1 MSVRKSVV
9 AGVKWTLLSYT
20 VGRLLSLVS
29 SVLLARLLTPA
40 DFGLMAMATVIIS
53 FVDLFSNLG
62 TAAAIIQQR
71 TLSRELISSL
81 FWLNVAFGVA
91 VTTVLFLLAPVLA
104 GLYREPRL
112 VEVMQCLALTLCV
125 GGLRSVHQALLQRE
139 LAFDTLAKVEIVAGL
154 VSLVGGVVLA
164 LLGFGVWSLVVQSV
178 IWNVLMTAL
187 VWLFSRWR
195 PQLVF
200 QWGLIKTV
208 ARYSLNLTGFSV
220 FNYFARN
227 ADKFIIGRYLGVQP
241 LGNYDLAYRLLLY
254 PINAISSV
262 VGRVVFPAYAKIQDD
277 NAQLRRTFLK
287 IASAIALVSFP
298 VMFGLMVVCDQ
309 FVLTF
314 FGAKW
319 APMIKVIAVLAPLG
333 ALQSIGTT
341 VGTIYQAKGRTDWLL
356 WWGVAAGSLTVLSFI
371 IGLPWGIEGVAMSYA
386 AMSLALTYPSLAI
399 PFRLIDL
406 KVRDLCEALWRPF
419 AASCIMV
426 LATLCVRVI
435 VPSAVGHASQLAI
448 LVTAGFLSYSAAIWW
463 LGRGELQ
470 ELRSLLRHRA

>member
-1 MSVRKSVV
+1 
-9 AGVKWTLLSYT
+9 VKWTLLSYA

-29 SVLLARLLTPA
+29 SILLARLLTPA

-91 VTTVLFLLAPVLA
+91 VTAVLFLLAPLLA

-139 LAFDTLAKVEIVAGL
+139 LAFDTLAKVEIAAGL
-154 VSLVGGVVLA
+154 LSLVGGVVLA
-164 LLGFGVWSLVVQSV
+164 VLGFGVWSLVVQSV
-178 IWNVLMTAL
+178 VWNVFMTVL
-187 VWLFSRWR
+187 VWIFSRWR
-195 PQLVF
+195 PQMVF
-200 QWGLIKTV
+200 EWASIKTV

-227 ADKFIIGRYLGVQP
+227 ADKFIIGRYLGAQA

-287 IASAIALVSFP
+287 IAAAIAFVSFP

-319 APMIKVIAVLAPLG
+319 APMIKVIAVLAPIG

-371 IGLPWGIEGVAMSYA
+371 IGLPWGIEGVATSYA
-386 AMSLALTYPSLAI
+386 AMSLALTYPALAI

-406 KVRDLCEALWRPF
+406 KVRDLGEALWRPF
-419 AASCIMV
+419 AASFIMV
-426 LATLCVRVI
+426 LATLCVRAI
-435 VPSAVGHASQLAI
+435 VPSGVGHASQLAI
-448 LVTAGFLSYSAAIWW
+448 LVTAGLVSYSAAIWW
-463 LGRGELQ
+463 LGRGELL
-470 ELRSLLRHRA
+470 EFRSLFGRRV